1 MDGVVVLVPARASRP
16 RRVNWTGLAGTV
28 IIAAFVLAALLAPVL
43 APFDPN
49 AQDLLGRRRPPSESH
64 LLGTDELGRDILS
77 RVLYGARVSLVVGV
91 GAVGAGM
98 VVGVPLGL
106 IAGYRGGG
114 YDMTIMRLVDLL
126 LSFPHILL
134 AILVVAVLGPS
145 LWNVVAAVGL
155 WNIPIFARIARSST
169 MRIREFAYVESAVAV
184 GASMARVMS
193 RHVFPNAL
201 GPLIVTAT
209 LSVGAAILTESGL
222 SFLGL
227 GVQPPTPSWGMM
239 LSTGK
244 AYLRGAYHIATF
256 PGMAIMLAVLGFN
269 FLGDWLRDALDP
281 RARAV

>member
-1 MDGVVVLVPARASRP
+1 MDGVTAPGWAVARRL
-16 RRVNWTGLAGTV
+16 RTNWTGLAGAGLV
-28 IIAAFVLAALLAPVL
+28 GAIVIAALFAPWLAPS
-43 APFDPN
+43 DPN
-49 AQDLLGRRRPPSESH
+49 AQDLAARRRPPEVEH

-77 RVLYGARVSLVVGV
+77 RIVFGSRVSLTVGV
-91 GAVGAGM
+91 GAVGAAAL
-98 VVGVPLGL
+98 VGVPLGL
-106 IAGYRGGG
+106 LAGYRGGLS
-114 YDMTIMRLVDLL
+114 DMTIMRLVDLL

-155 WNIPIFARIARSST
+155 WNIPIFARMARSST
-169 MRIREFAYVESAVAV
+169 LRIRELAYVEAAVAN
-184 GASMARVMS
+184 GASTLRVLS
-193 RHVFPNAL
+193 RHIFPNAL
-201 GPLIVTAT
+201 GPLVVTAT
-209 LSVGAAILTESGL
+209 LSLGAAILTESGL

-256 PGMAIMLAVLGFN
+256 PGIAIMLTVLGFN

-281 RARAV
+281 SSR